1 MDGER
6 LKKHEDTSRGRSLLF
21 LCAALSI
28 AGIFG
33 NDMPVYIP
41 ENGFIGLNIPLTN
54 SRKGTCS
61 TRTTHPYFL
70 GRFLNILH
78 MVGIKNPIQ
87 NFYAYSTKREIV
99 NGVKNT
105 EAFKKHYMDTISCSH
120 PCLARYDK
128 ERNSDYPINC
138 GYCYPCLI
146 RKSSLLDIK
155 DLTYEQINK
164 YAMSFYKENKK
175 GDLEVARQL
184 GVKLPK
190 WESQYERLYTD
201 TKDCLKKLSRIYKIG
216 VIANQSLGT
225 SERLENLGVRKYL
238 DLIIASAEEGVSKPD
253 RRIFEIALERS
264 RCRPENAVM
273 IGDRIDN
280 DIVPAKQLGMK
291 TIWVKQGFGSLWN
304 ITDES
309 EKADIEINNLSDI
322 LKYL

>member
-1 MDGER
+1 MI
-6 LKKHEDTSRGRSLLF
+6 LSMMQKKKNIYTVSYTHLIIMAMEEASEKHADILLLPECF
-21 LCAALSI
+21 ITGYDLPMSYEKSI
-28 AGIFG
+28 AD
-33 NDMPVYIP
+33 NDI
-41 ENGFIGLNIPLTN
+41 
-54 SRKGTCS
+54 
-61 TRTTHPYFL
+61 RTVSYTH
-70 GRFLNILH
+70 
-78 MVGIKNPIQ
+78 
-87 NFYAYSTKREIV
+87 
-99 NGVKNT
+99 
-105 EAFKKHYMDTISCSH
+105 
-120 PCLARYDK
+120 
-128 ERNSDYPINC
+128 
-138 GYCYPCLI
+138 LI
-146 RKSSLLDIK
+146 ADLSG
-155 DLTYEQINK
+155 LTYEQIYK

-184 GVKLPK
+184 DVKLPK